1 MGAMAMA
8 SASPDSGPILR
19 QPACPYSQYLHAAAN
34 GSITADF
41 TARTGFELVVVP
53 LSRQLLADAVATR
66 MLRRSAPR
74 GPPSSFSV

>member
-1 MGAMAMA
+1 MGSMA
-8 SASPDSGPILR
+8 SASPDAGPILR

-41 TARTGFELVVVP
+41 TSRTGFVLVVVP